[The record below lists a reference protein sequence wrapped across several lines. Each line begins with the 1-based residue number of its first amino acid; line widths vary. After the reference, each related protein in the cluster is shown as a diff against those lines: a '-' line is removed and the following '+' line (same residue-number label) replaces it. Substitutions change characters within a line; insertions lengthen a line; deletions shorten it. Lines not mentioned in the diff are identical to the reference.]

1 MPFDLKIYGDGKI
14 YLSTNKKEYVYTAI
28 RFLVKEV
35 EKLEI
40 RGLNEVTI
48 YDVPEKK

>member
-1 MPFDLKIYGDGKI
+1 MALDLNIYEDGKI
-14 YLSTNKKEYVYTAI
+14 YLSTNKKADVYMAI

-40 RGLNEVTI
+40 RGRNDVVI
-48 YDVPEKK
+48 YVEPEN

>member
-1 MPFDLKIYGDGKI
+1 MALDLKIYKDGKI
-14 YLSTNKKEYVYTAI
+14 YLSTNKKGDVYAAI

-40 RGLNEVTI
+40 RELKEVTV
-48 YDVPEKK
+48 YDIPEKK